1 MILAGWSEN
10 NRKNEVLVSKRKLLT
25 SIFLLCLIFGF
36 KDIIFPKNGKK
47 FQFNEK
53 KNFIE
58 LRAVIVEYF
67 HKNILK

>member
-36 KDIIFPKNGKK
+36 KDIILPKKWQK
-47 FQFNEK
+47 
-53 KNFIE
+53 IP
-58 LRAVIVEYF
+58 I
-67 HKNILK
+67 